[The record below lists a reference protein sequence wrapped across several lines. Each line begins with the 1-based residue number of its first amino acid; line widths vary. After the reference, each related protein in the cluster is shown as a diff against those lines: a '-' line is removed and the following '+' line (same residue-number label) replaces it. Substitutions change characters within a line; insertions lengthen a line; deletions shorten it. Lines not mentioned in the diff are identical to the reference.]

1 VNHTAAIDTSS
12 PLPSIFPFIPS
23 GQNQFADIVVMDL
36 AIIMVIAAVMITVA
50 FKLKQPMVIGYIFA
64 GMIIGPYT
72 PPFTLVSSLETINL
86 LAELGII
93 MLLFVV
99 GTEFPIAKLRAVGR
113 ISLVV
118 ALAEA
123 LGTMMLVFF
132 IAQHLGFSFFDSMF
146 LSLAMSITSTV
157 VTVRVLEEL
166 GLIQDKSSLLLL
178 GISIVEDILA
188 ISILAILQSVADAD
202 ASGNGFSIVGIAISI
217 GVVGAFIG
225 SILVI
230 GSKYMPPIIDR
241 VGRTN
246 DYTLLLLVILALAFG
261 LSFIAQGLGLSVAT
275 GAFLA
280 GVLVAESKSA
290 SVSKIVTVPLRD
302 MFGAIFFISI
312 GALMDISLIPVF
324 IVPAAIL
331 ILASFASK
339 FLIVTGILSKAKIDN
354 STAIRT
360 GLGMASAKG
369 ELSLVVVKGGQDVGA
384 ITNSIL
390 PILGVVTIVTTFIT
404 PFIIRLGAKLNLSEA
419 AEDSPS
425 QMPRE

>member
-99 GTEFPIAKLRAVGR
+99 GTEFPVAKLRAVGR

-188 ISILAILQSVADAD
+188 ISILAILQSVAAAD

-324 IVPAAIL
+324 IIPAVIL

-404 PFIIRLGAKLNLSEA
+404 PFIIRLGAKLNISEA
-419 AEDSPS
+419 AEGASS
-425 QMPRE
+425 QTPQE

>member
-1 VNHTAAIDTSS
+1 MNHAAAGSS
-12 PLPSIFPFIPS
+12 PLPSLFPFIPS

-36 AIIMVIAAVMITVA
+36 AIVMLVAAVMIVIA

-99 GTEFPIAKLRAVGR
+99 GTEFPVAKLRAVGR

-123 LGTMMLVFF
+123 LGTLMIVFF
-132 IAQHLGFSFFDSMF
+132 IAQYLEFSFFDSMF
-146 LSLAMSITSTV
+146 LSLALSITSTV
-157 VTVRVLEEL
+157 VTVRILEEL
-166 GLIQDKSSLLLL
+166 GMLQDKSSLLLL
-178 GISIVEDILA
+178 GISIVEDILT
-188 ISILAILQSVADAD
+188 ISILAILQSVAA
-202 ASGNGFSIVGIAISI
+202 ANAEGNGISIVNIAISV

-225 SILVI
+225 SILIV
-230 GSKYMPPIIDR
+230 GSKYMPPIIDK
-241 VGRTN
+241 VGRTSN
-246 DYTLLLLVILALAFG
+246 YTLLLIVILALAFG

-290 SVSKIVTVPLRD
+290 SVTKIMTVPLRD

-312 GALMDISLIPVF
+312 GALMDISLIPIF

-331 ILASFASK
+331 ILASFATK
-339 FLIVTGILSKAKIDN
+339 FLIVTGILSRAKIDN
-354 STAIRT
+354 TTALRT

-369 ELSLVVVKGGQDVGA
+369 ELSLLLQREVK
-384 ITNSIL
+384 
-390 PILGVVTIVTTFIT
+390 
-404 PFIIRLGAKLNLSEA
+404 
-419 AEDSPS
+419 
-425 QMPRE
+425 M